1 MTCIVGLVEGG
12 KVYMGSDSAGS
23 DGFTYS
29 IRQEP
34 KVFRRAGDKGEMII
48 GYTTSFRFGQLL
60 EYSLD
65 VPIQP
70 KSMDDHKYMVT
81 LFMDAVRKCLKDG
94 GYMNAKGHG
103 TNKNETEEGGTAL
116 IGYHGKLWQME
127 DDFQIAL
134 SPSIGDAVGSGVYSA
149 MGALHILTD
158 MVMSPEKKIKKAL
171 SVAEACV
178 VTVKGPFE
186 IISGA
191 EA

>member
-1 MTCIVGLVEGG
+1 MTCIVGLVANG

-34 KVFRRAGDKGEMII
+34 KVFRRAWDRGEMIM

-60 EYSLD
+60 EHSLD
-65 VPIQP
+65 APIQP
-70 KSMDDHKYMVT
+70 KDMGDHKYMVT
-81 LFMDAVRKCLKDG
+81 LFMNAVRKSLTNG
-94 GYMNAKGHG
+94 GYTK
-103 TNKNETEEGGTAL
+103 KKDEVERGGTAL

-134 SPSIGDAVGSGVYSA
+134 SPSIGDSIGSGLYSA
-149 MGALHILTD
+149 MGALHIL
-158 MVMSPEKKIKKAL
+158 SEIEGIPPEKKIKKAL

-178 VTVKGPFE
+178 TTVKGPFK

-191 EA
+191 EESPIL